1 MARTL
6 DALTADPTVL
16 PIADAA
22 RTAFPAVDLDEV
34 QAGDVRVGR
43 PLEVRLPADGPVALF
58 GPEGEFLALYERRG
72 DRAVATAVF
81 V

>member
-1 MARTL
+1 M
-6 DALTADPTVL
+6 L

-22 RTAFPAVDLDEV
+22 RAAFPAVDLDAE

-43 PLEVRLPADGPVALF
+43 PLEVLLPADGAVALF
-58 GPEGEFLALYERRG
+58 APEGEFLALYERRG